1 MDRKFAE
8 QWLNNLKEAWWNK
21 DIEKATSLFTKI
33 TFYQE
38 TPFMKTYTTFEEI
51 KQEWQHIKNQNIKNI
66 EFKILAID
74 KNVLIVEWLFE
85 EDMTAYDGIYEIKF
99 NDNLECIYFK
109 SWEMENKMEKHELV
123 DRIGNKTGKILTHI
137 EARDPNNVP
146 DGYYISVVGVVIIN
160 DENEIL
166 LQKRSRYKRAN
177 PSKWG
182 ICGGKVDLG
191 ETPLDAGIRETFEE
205 IGIRL
210 KKDEFKFLSMD
221 TNEKSHFTVYYVR
234 KNVDVDECQIQQEEL
249 EEVRYFKIEELKEL
263 DNEGFEWLNDLKKII

>member
-1 MDRKFAE
+1 MIIWNVFI
-8 QWLNNLKEAWWNK
+8 LKVGRWK
-21 DIEKATSLFTKI
+21 
-33 TFYQE
+33 
-38 TPFMKTYTTFEEI
+38 
-51 KQEWQHIKNQNIKNI
+51 
-66 EFKILAID
+66 
-74 KNVLIVEWLFE
+74 
-85 EDMTAYDGIYEIKF
+85 
-99 NDNLECIYFK
+99 
-109 SWEMENKMEKHELV
+109 NKMEKHELV

-137 EARDPNNVP
+137 EARDPTNVP
-146 DGYYISVVGVVIIN
+146 AGYYISVVGVVIIN

-191 ETPLDAGIRETFEE
+191 ETPLGAGIRETFEE

-249 EEVRYFKIEELKEL
+249 EEV
-263 DNEGFEWLNDLKKII
+263 DNEGFEWLDDLKKII